1 MGKTQALL
9 SSSLMAGP
17 GESGPA
23 LWCCTRGGFDPKDA
37 ERREGAPRWW
47 GGARLSSQVVSG
59 PEVSGHLTLGSLGG
73 GTSAGTC
80 GVAGQAAGTGERDS
94 D

>member
-23 LWCCTRGGFDPKDA
+23 SWCCTRGGFGPKDA
-37 ERREGAPRWW
+37 ERQEGAPRWW
-47 GGARLSSQVVSG
+47 GGAAPLVGRG
-59 PEVSGHLTLGSLGG
+59 PPLLTGG
-73 GTSAGTC
+73 LRS
-80 GVAGQAAGTGERDS
+80 
-94 D
+94 